1 MDTQWILKH
10 AVSCIS
16 SRLIAGQYKHPIP
29 HVIIWRFPKMEVP
42 QNGWFTNLGVSP
54 FSETPIYLLRL
65 ISSTVLVPRS
75 LIQQAVNAAYV
86 GVILSHLKLAILRMG
101 VTHGSPRPLLS
112 ILIFFEKSL
121 SYFGYVWIIAANCRV
136 PPFSELPTLHQV
148 PLTPFQPHDG
158 CAVLGGTFFQSS
170 DMLQNLSAGAQFSEN
185 RASSTMLVPEII
197 WNPLVSR
204 SISKVA
210 QWYLDFVF
218 PP

>member
-1 MDTQWILKH
+1 
-10 AVSCIS
+10 
-16 SRLIAGQYKHPIP
+16 
-29 HVIIWRFPKMEVP
+29 MEVP

-112 ILIFFEKSL
+112 ILFFFEKSL

-136 PPFSELPTLHQV
+136 PPFSELPTLDQV

>member
-1 MDTQWILKH
+1 M
-10 AVSCIS
+10 S
-16 SRLIAGQYKHPIP
+16 SFGG
-29 HVIIWRFPKMEVP
+29 FPKWRYPKMDGLQIWGYHHFQKP
-42 QNGWFTNLGVSP
+42 PFIFSGWFLPPFLCLDPSFSKRSTLHMLVS
-54 FSETPIYLLRL
+54 FCPIW
-65 ISSTVLVPRS
+65 
-75 LIQQAVNAAYV
+75 
-86 GVILSHLKLAILRMG
+86 KLAILRMG

-112 ILIFFEKSL
+112 ILKFFEKSL